1 MFRSGEEVFL
11 DDVTREEVKSALQ
24 VRVDIV
30 KSSGQDFVDAVLCP
44 QKEETVF
51 YEGYELR

>member
-1 MFRSGEEVFL
+1 MFL